1 MAANPDPTV
10 YYLPGWKTVNAH
22 DVLVFRDRQ
31 ECNAF
36 LARRN
41 QGIALCDNV
50 RNPIDA
56 VTMLNYISGTGL
68 LWGFHRLT
76 RIERGTVTDQARVN
90 GIIPAYP
97 TTLPNPS
104 VIQTTMANAYNA
116 AMAALPVTNRPH
128 IQLDI
133 FLDTPPPT
141 QRELYNYVYYVTLA
155 EHS

>member
-1 MAANPDPTV
+1 MAAPDPTL
-10 YYLPGWKTVNAH
+10 YYLPGWETVTAL

-31 ECNAF
+31 ECDTF

-50 RNPIDA
+50 RNPIDT

-76 RIERGTVTDQARVN
+76 RTERGTVTDQAQVN

-97 TTLPNPS
+97 TTLPIPS
-104 VIQTTMANAYNA
+104 DIQTTMANAYNA
-116 AMAALPVTNRPH
+116 AMAALPVTNHPH

-133 FLDTPPPT
+133 FLDNPPPT
-141 QRELYNYVYYVTLA
+141 RQELYDYIYYGTLTG
-155 EHS
+155 HS